1 MIRKKLSAW
10 IGGAA
15 VVAAL
20 CFGGA
25 QAFAAPAK
33 TGFAPGCEYTP
44 GCQYGGNGRW
54 SGGRVCCQ
62 VP

>member
-1 MIRKKLSAW
+1 MISKKLYAW
-10 IGGAA
+10 MGGIAI
-15 VVAAL
+15 VAAL
-20 CFGGA
+20 SFGGA